1 MKRNNIQNIFGWMPA
16 SLLLLFATA
25 CSESIIDTA
34 NVNSNVPNVVTFTV
48 NTESNTVST
57 RAGEETTYHISDG
70 SHADVLIY
78 AVYSVKTSSDGKTET
93 LTLEEEFGK
102 EGVTID
108 NVTTG
113 TGQVILSPTSY
124 PHKIKLSLDPS
135 KEYRVAFWAQNSKT
149 SAYDTQ
155 DLKNVKVNYSNA
167 ANNDELRDAFCA
179 LSNKI
184 TYLTEKETVTLR
196 RPLAQV
202 NVGTTGWDYEGAAIL
217 KPSSVSYTQSQITL
231 KGVAQYYDVTAGK
244 AIVDDTE
251 HTTTDVTF
259 DYARIP
265 AFINVSDDDF
275 KNNLTYSPFENEEYL
290 KVKLYEG
297 QDYKPYVSWKDYQD
311 YKAELAEK
319 KDTPENL
326 PKLPETEMFK
336 YLSMCYVLVPEAE
349 SLKKDDETSKYPGS
363 ENATFGSVL
372 SEVEFST
379 QGIDKD
385 VETEAETSGIGK
397 VFSLNNV
404 PVQKNWRT
412 NILGNNFFFLDQPL
426 TLTIVTDYNGE
437 YNYNAADKKDE
448 QEDEVHDI
456 WFDNYG
462 CGATDQKAYEP
473 NDYFKMLSHNYE
485 LPTGASWH
493 KHDLTAY
500 TSIYDG
506 KAVGKVLKMQGK
518 TGIAFKVEEPSTVTI
533 VQAIARNVTT
543 MPAADG
549 TLLFYKKLDGE
560 TLKASATQGITS
572 LEATGDLIAK
582 NNSYIQNYFDQ
593 KEDDGKYDFYRLE
606 VDNAIET
613 SDYSATTTVY
623 TNSFYE
629 GQENTNTDTNENVR
643 IYKIFITTPGTYIL
657 RNGGQY
663 KPGVQLKK
671 QYTEKDPKAAK
682 TDESGLAYIK
692 VQKGD
697 YRFDVDWDK
706 WQKNE
711 YPDDKDSEDKTESSD
726 PAGN

>member
-78 AVYSVKTSSDGKTET
+78 AVYSVTKNSDGTET

-102 EGVTID
+102 NSTINSVTA
-108 NVTTG
+108 G

-179 LSNKI
+179 ISGEI

-244 AIVDDTE
+244 AIVDKTE
-251 HTTTDVTF
+251 HLTTDVTF

-297 QDYKPYVSWKDYQD
+297 DGYKSYVSWNDYQN
-311 YKAELAEK
+311 YKAKLAENK
-319 KDTPENL
+319 KKETPEDL

-349 SLKKDDETSKYPGS
+349 SLKKDDGESKYPGS

-437 YNYNAADKKDE
+437 YNYNGDKK
-448 QEDEVHDI
+448 EDENKPDDPEEVYGEI
-456 WFDNYG
+456 WFDDYG
-462 CGATDQKAYEP
+462 AKCGDNAQNACEPTDFFQFLQH
-473 NDYFKMLSHNYE
+473 DYKYPVDAGSY
-485 LPTGASWH
+485 H

-500 TSIYDG
+500 TSVYDG

-518 TGIAFKVEEPSTVTI
+518 TGVAFTVDEPSTVTI
-533 VQAIARNVTT
+533 VQAIIRNNIIAD
-543 MPAADG
+543 AA
-549 TLLFYKKLDGE
+549 LMFYKQKEGE
-560 TLKASATQGITS
+560 YFEKSTTNTGITLLKASPELKAMNDDEFGKNEGKTTEFTS
-572 LEATGDLIAK
+572 TLLNPNK
-582 NNSYIQNYFDQ
+582 P
-593 KEDDGKYDFYRLE
+593 
-606 VDNAIET
+606 NAN
-613 SDYSATTTVY
+613 YSATIYSSAETIYGKPMKNNTK
-623 TNSFYE
+623 TN
-629 GQENTNTDTNENVR
+629 QDVIIHT
-643 IYKIFITTPGTYIL
+643 IYIEEPGTYII
-657 RNGGQY
+657 RNGG
-663 KPGVQLKK
+663 K
-671 QYTEKDPKAAK
+671 QFGTIA
-682 TDESGLAYIK
+682 TESGLAYIK